1 MNVFT
6 PVSSLVSPSSRFDVT
21 LASIVGVLLAA
32 GAVMVFSA
40 SVGVQ
45 NLLGM
50 EAQAPMQ
57 MFWRIGKH
65 FFSICV
71 GLLVLVAC
79 SSMDIGVWRRLS
91 RLLFP
96 LGILLLALLLVP
108 GLDLCLCFLVG
119 SLLGCIF

>member
-45 NLLGM
+45 G
-50 EAQAPMQ
+50 
-57 MFWRIGKH
+57 
-65 FFSICV
+65 S
-71 GLLVLVAC
+71 LVNRGA
-79 SSMDIGVWRRLS
+79 
-91 RLLFP
+91 
-96 LGILLLALLLVP
+96 
-108 GLDLCLCFLVG
+108 GLDGDILAHR
-119 SLLGCIF
+119 

>member
-45 NLLGM
+45 NLEGM

-57 MFWRIGKH
+57 TFLRIGKH
-65 FFSICV
+65 F
-71 GLLVLVAC
+71 LVFV
-79 SSMDIGVWRRLS
+79 
-91 RLLFP
+91 
-96 LGILLLALLLVP
+96 
-108 GLDLCLCFLVG
+108 
-119 SLLGCIF
+119 